1 MARTV
6 GGGDGG
12 DDGSGGTKGKKGKHP
27 KHPKQPKQRHPR
39 TRHGGH
45 RGRGGHG
52 GHRGGAHQPHV
63 AHPGTFHEVAGAG
76 SIGHTSG
83 ASPAQG
89 HPAGSGMA
97 AHVIRPPLSTG
108 LSDVLLELVGE
119 GTITLGAAL
128 GAWQRD
134 QERVTNRAWRR
145 PGGLAR
151 MGGL

>member
-1 MARTV
+1 MARII
-6 GGGDGG
+6 G
-12 DDGSGGTKGKKGKHP
+12 DDGGSYGRKGPSVPGVSKPKKGKKP
-27 KHPKQPKQRHPR
+27 KKPPKGRKGRAPKKARA
-39 TRHGGH
+39 
-45 RGRGGHG
+45 
-52 GHRGGAHQPHV
+52 AHIPK
-63 AHPGTFHEVAGAG
+63 PGTFHEQAGAG
-76 SIGHTSG
+76 SAGKGPG

-97 AHVIRPPLSTG
+97 AHVLRVAGTG
-108 LSDVLLELVGE
+108 MSDVLLELVGE
-119 GTITLGAAL
+119 GMITLSAAL

>member
-1 MARTV
+1 MPRIPDPS
-6 GGGDGG
+6 GGGGKGG
-12 DDGSGGTKGKKGKHP
+12 KT
-27 KHPKQPKQRHPR
+27 PKQPKQPKQPKKA
-39 TRHGGH
+39 TK
-45 RGRGGHG
+45 GRKGRSAKPKKPPKPGVWHE
-52 GHRGGAHQPHV
+52 QP
-63 AHPGTFHEVAGAG
+63 GAG
-76 SIGHTSG
+76 SAGKGAG

-97 AHVIRPPLSTG
+97 AHILRGAAGTG
-108 LSDVLLELVGE
+108 MGDVLLEMVGE

>member
-1 MARTV
+1 MARYQ
-6 GGGDGG
+6 GNE
-12 DDGSGGTKGKKGKHP
+12 GSYGRKGPGSSKGP
-27 KHPKQPKQRHPR
+27 KAPKGRKPKTPKTPKGRKGR
-39 TRHGGH
+39 SGKGH
-45 RGRGGHG
+45 RPG
-52 GHRGGAHQPHV
+52 QHV
-63 AHPGTFHEVAGAG
+63 VHPGVWHEAAGAAVAGKSAG
-76 SIGHTSG
+76 
-83 ASPAQG
+83 AQPAQG

-97 AHVIRPPLSTG
+97 AHVIRAPLSTG
-108 LSDVLLELVGE
+108 LGDVLLELVGE